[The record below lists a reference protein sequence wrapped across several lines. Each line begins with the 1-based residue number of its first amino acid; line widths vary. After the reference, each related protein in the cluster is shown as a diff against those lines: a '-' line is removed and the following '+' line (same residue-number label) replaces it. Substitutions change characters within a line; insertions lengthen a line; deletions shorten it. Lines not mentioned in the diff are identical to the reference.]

1 MQVIIKRFEGRWVFE
16 VKEPTHTHGAS
27 IGPLVHSTLRR
38 RARKEEVLAAI
49 KDAWN
54 SRLSIK
60 DTEDFCRQ
68 RWPDLPFIHKDII
81 NLQTRLKRLKL
92 AGRTS
97 LHDLLYRL

>member
-38 RARKEEVLAAI
+38 RARKEEVLAVI

-81 NLQTRLKRLKL
+81 NLRTRPK
-92 AGRTS
+92 TP
-97 LHDLLYRL
+97 